1 MNTAKL
7 LDQLGQISV
16 CQIVDGVG
24 RSLALDTNIRPL
36 DTSFR
41 VCAVAYTVLC
51 PADDNLTLH
60 HALHAAPPD
69 RVLVV
74 TGSGGDAAALW
85 GELMSISAQSR
96 RLRGTI
102 IDGPARDP
110 IEIAALKYPVFA
122 RSIRPRRA
130 SKERY
135 GRIGGPI
142 QFGNMTVDS
151 GDIVVGDCNGIVTF
165 PPEMLAAVVEQA
177 LAVVRKEAELKEAFR
192 GGQTYFDLA
201 GLSSLVP
208 SERDFTRGL

>member
-7 LDQLGQISV
+7 LHQLGEISV

-24 RSLALDTNIRPL
+24 RSLAVDTNIRPL

-41 VCAVAYTVLC
+41 VCAPAYTVQC

-60 HALHAAPPD
+60 HALHAAAPGE
-69 RVLVV
+69 VLVV
-74 TGSGGDAAALW
+74 TGSGGDKTALW
-85 GELMSISAQSR
+85 GELMSVSAQC
-96 RLRGTI
+96 RGLSGTM

-130 SKERY
+130 SKECY
-135 GRIGGPI
+135 GRIGGRI
-142 QFGNMTVDS
+142 QFGDLTVDC
-151 GDIVVGDCNGIVTF
+151 GDIVVGDCNGIVSF
-165 PPEMLAAVVEQA
+165 PTEMLAAVVEQA
-177 LAVVRKEAELKEAFR
+177 LVVVQKEAELKEMLR
-192 GGQTYFDLA
+192 GGRTYFEIA

-208 SERDFTRGL
+208 SELDSTRGR